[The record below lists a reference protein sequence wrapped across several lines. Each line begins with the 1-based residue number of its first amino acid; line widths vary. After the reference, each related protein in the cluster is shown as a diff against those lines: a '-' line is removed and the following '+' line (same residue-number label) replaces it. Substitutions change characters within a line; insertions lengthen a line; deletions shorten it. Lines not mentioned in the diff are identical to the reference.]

1 MPKVRLDHL
10 SYAAGPEGLAS
21 AVQRLGSMLR
31 AGFDD
36 GGLHPGFG
44 TRNFILPL
52 ASHIY
57 LEAVGALDH
66 PAVDK
71 AAFGRAV
78 KQRCES
84 GGGWLAW
91 VIAVEDI
98 TPFERRLRRRALQGH
113 RRRPDGT
120 IISWRQIGV
129 HELLDDPTLPF
140 FVEWQCEPEVHPAAA
155 ARELPRMEKLEIC
168 GDHDTVAAWL
178 GTPLEIHVPVE
189 WVHADRPGV
198 VAVHFSTAQGPVRIE

>member
-1 MPKVRLDHL
+1 
-10 SYAAGPEGLAS
+10 
-21 AVQRLGSMLR
+21 
-31 AGFDD
+31 
-36 GGLHPGFG
+36 LHPGFG

-52 ASHIY
+52 AGNIY

-78 KQRCES
+78 KQRCEG

-91 VIAVEDI
+91 VIAVDNI
-98 TPFERRLRRRALQGH
+98 APFEKRLARKAIDGQ

-120 IISWRQIGV
+120 VIRWKQIGV

-140 FVEWQCEPEVHPAAA
+140 FVEWQCAPLLHPAA
-155 ARELPRMEKLEIC
+155 RDIDLPRMEKLEIC

-189 WVHADRPGV
+189 WVRAERAGV
-198 VAVHFSTAQGPVRIE
+198 VAVHFSTADGVVRIE